1 MAPGDEGA
9 AGADKIATQKYT
21 ACMQILTLSH
31 HKSHS
36 VRFSEYEACK

>member
-1 MAPGDEGA
+1 MAPGEEGT

-21 ACMQILTLSH
+21 PFMQILTLSY

-36 VRFSEYEACK
+36 VRFLEYEACK